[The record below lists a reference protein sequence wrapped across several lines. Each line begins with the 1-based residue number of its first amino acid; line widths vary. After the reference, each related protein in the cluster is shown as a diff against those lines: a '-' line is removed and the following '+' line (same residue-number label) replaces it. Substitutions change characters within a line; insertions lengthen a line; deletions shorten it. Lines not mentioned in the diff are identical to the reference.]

1 METKDIEYLN
11 SFENKVQNELLK
23 LCTTYNMLE
32 GTLLATDDIDDR
44 WKAMAPEYVV
54 DAVREI
60 QNYPEVAV
68 SWAMYLGMAVA
79 FDWDADW
86 EKCASAPYSSYY
98 GSEGF
103 DNMDDHIVRD
113 ILGMPLNSSEANE
126 ITEMVRRCGLTAI
139 SLIRLENIEPS
150 TPMAFHA
157 FARAIK
163 VMFRTGASIQ
173 LRRMG
178 YKFEKVDIP
187 DNLFS

>member
-1 METKDIEYLN
+1 MENKDIEYLN
-11 SFENKVQNELLK
+11 IFENKVQNELLK
-23 LCTTYNMLE
+23 LCTDYNMLD
-32 GTLLATDDIDDR
+32 GILLATDDIDDR
-44 WKAMAPEYVV
+44 WKEMAPEYVV

-60 QNYPEVAV
+60 QNYPEVSV

-79 FDWDADW
+79 FGWDADW
-86 EKCASAPYSSYY
+86 EKCAATPYSAYY

-113 ILGMPLNSSEANE
+113 ILGMPLDGREAGE
-126 ITEMVRRCGLTAI
+126 TVDMVRRCGQTTI

-163 VMFRTGASIQ
+163 VMFRIGASVQ

-178 YKFEKVDIP
+178 YKFEKVNLP
-187 DNLFS
+187 DNQYS